1 MSIGA
6 RKAAM
11 GYKKIWTGWSAIGR
25 VRLLVFGRSG
35 GECSVRS
42 DRWEMLLPRR
52 LWDRNWPMLFLV
64 GLLWVVRY
72 WHSWGFG
79 FYEDDLTHLPT
90 AAAMTFNQAV
100 RYAFDVSRILQLHGG
115 GHPIHYSFIYLLTNI
130 GWRLGEFHALYLI
143 GFSIEALNI
152 CLFFLLMRRIQSWR
166 LGLVAGVAYVLYSAD
181 TTQTYLTL
189 ALGLHPGIT
198 IFLVAAHAYMSNK
211 KWLSYVLAPLMLLT
225 YETIYPVFFALPLL
239 TGVAVPQRRRDFVNH
254 IAFAGGILTL
264 FAVWRLFVGDDRISG
279 LGLKDAIIIPV
290 THMVEGPIVSL
301 GTYLYRCVQTLRS
314 LDLEVAL
321 ISALGIAGFAWL
333 LSSVDLGASALSR
346 DKLFEAIAQIRQ
358 RAGWRRAL
366 AEAYARLPGETSSL
380 VKSAFAGAVMLVLAY
395 PLTFTV
401 RAYAISG
408 RDTRVHAA
416 GVLGAAVLV
425 GSVALILL
433 HVANA
438 VGRRRMV
445 TLGLAT
451 WLGLLAGFGFV
462 IQRDYRLAW
471 TYQRQFWTSLV
482 QLIPD
487 VSEGDSILVEP
498 QGLLDTR
505 QIGAN
510 YWNLPVVL
518 GQIYDFPKDWHDP
531 VWVYRLTESWQQ
543 GILGRDGEL
552 TLNAATAFA
561 PPDTFR
567 DVDPSSAIL
576 IETENGNLRRKSGP
590 MEIGGS
596 QVTFKETQ
604 VQGQPPYPPG
614 FLYRYLIQQTDSK
627 GKPID

>member
-1 MSIGA
+1 M
-6 RKAAM
+6 
-11 GYKKIWTGWSAIGR
+11 
-25 VRLLVFGRSG
+25 
-35 GECSVRS
+35 
-42 DRWEMLLPRR
+42 PRR
-52 LWDRNWPMLFLV
+52 LWDRYWPIMLLF

-90 AAAMTFNQAV
+90 AATMTISQAIG
-100 RYAFDVSRILQLHGG
+100 YAFDASRILQLHGG
-115 GHPIHYSFIYLLTNI
+115 GHPLHYTFIYLLTNI

-152 CLFFLLMRRIQSWR
+152 GLFFLLMRRIHSWQ
-166 LGLVAGVAYVLYSAD
+166 LGLFAGIPYVLYSAD

-189 ALGLHPGIT
+189 ALGLHPAIT
-198 IFLVAAHAYMSNK
+198 IFLIAAHAYLSNK

-239 TGVAVPQRRRDFVNH
+239 AGVTVPRRRRELIHH
-254 IAFAGGILTL
+254 IAIAGGILTL
-264 FAVWRLFVGDDRISG
+264 FAVWRFFVGDDRIGG
-279 LGLKDAIIIPV
+279 LGLRDALIIPV

-301 GTYLYRCVQTLRS
+301 GTYLYRCVQTLRN

-321 ISALGIAGFAWL
+321 VSAMGMAGFAWL
-333 LSSVDLGASALSR
+333 LNSVDLGESALGR
-346 DKLFEAIAQIRQ
+346 DRLSEAIAQIR
-358 RAGWRRAL
+358 RRTGWRRAL
-366 AEAYARLPGETSSL
+366 AEAYSRLPGETSSL

-416 GVLGAAVLV
+416 GVLGAAVFIGSLV
-425 GSVALILL
+425 LILL
-433 HVANA
+433 HLANA

-445 TLGLAT
+445 TLLLAI
-451 WLGLLAGFGFV
+451 WLGLLSGYGFV

-482 QLIPD
+482 RLIPD
-487 VSEGDSILVEP
+487 VTEGDSILVEP
-498 QGLLDTR
+498 QGLQDTR

-518 GQIYDFPKDWHDP
+518 GQIYDFPRAWHDP
-531 VWVYRLTESWQQ
+531 VWVYRMTESWEDS
-543 GILGRDGEL
+543 ILGEDGNL
-552 TLNAATAFA
+552 VLDASTVFA

-567 DVDPSSAIL
+567 DTDPSKAIL
-576 IETENGNLRRKSGP
+576 IQTDENRLSRVTRP
-590 MEIGGS
+590 LEIDGS
-596 QVTFKETQ
+596 AVRFKGTGTQ
-604 VQGQPPYPPG
+604 NEGEPPYPPG
-614 FLYRYLIQQTDSK
+614 FLYQYLIGQTEPREHAK
-627 GKPID
+627 